1 MLQLCESV
9 TGVYGLGLSGRAAP
23 VSRMTV
29 FLNSYKGKHVSKPFA
44 PCLLQQWWLFSK
56 PAKKMTWYFY

>member
-44 PCLLQQWWLFSK
+44 PCLLQWWLFSK